1 MRGLSHGLQNMLV
14 QDYRAGGRGMKID
27 VSKENMTIYGR
38 DPNKNYAFVKIGEIG
53 SWIRQ
58 LKTIRIN
65 GVLYT
70 LSPVKKD
77 E

>member
-1 MRGLSHGLQNMLV
+1 MVYFS
-14 QDYRAGGRGMKID
+14 MKID
-27 VSKENMTIYGR
+27 VTKEKMTIYGR

-53 SWIRQ
+53 SWVRQ

-70 LSPVKKD
+70 LSRV
-77 E
+77 ELE

>member
-1 MRGLSHGLQNMLV
+1 
-14 QDYRAGGRGMKID
+14 MKID
-27 VSKENMTIYGR
+27 VTKENMTIYGR